1 MPSGTYNSLGS
12 LAAAGGVGWASATI
26 RVLLVSTSYTY
37 DPDHSTVADVSGSEI
52 GVTGYAR
59 ATLASPTVTVDSA
72 NNRVVLDA
80 ADVTYSS
87 LAAGATI
94 GGAVLFRRVGGADAS
109 SDPLLAFV
117 DLTDT
122 PTNGGDVIVQ
132 WSASGITRITVG

>member
-1 MPSGTYNSLGS
+1 MPSGTFNSLGS
-12 LAAAGGVGWASATI
+12 LAAAGGVGWTSATI
-26 RVLLVSTSYTY
+26 RVLLTSTSYTY

-59 ATLASPTVTVDSA
+59 ATLASPTVTVDAA

-94 GGAVLFRRVGGADAS
+94 GGAVLFRRAGGADAS